1 MCDWTVLI
9 TTAPEE
15 LLSGKKPSFYR
26 SRWQIEL
33 LFNAAKSQGL
43 VADLSG
49 STEVRQLVRLWSRLI
64 AALVQHWLVVGCG
77 VEHPARSLSKA
88 CEAVRKFVG
97 AIVVHLDD
105 CDRLQNVLDQ
115 LHARRGQ
122 NLPTQQKRGNREPLT
137 C

>member
-1 MCDWTVLI
+1 M
-9 TTAPEE
+9 
-15 LLSGKKPSFYR
+15 FYR

-33 LFNAAKSQGL
+33 LFKRMPSQGL

-64 AALVQHWLVVGCG
+64 AALVQHWLVVGCAWND
-77 VEHPARSLSKA
+77 PLRSLSKA

-105 CDRLQNVLDQ
+105 CDRLKTYSTNCAPSWPKPAD
-115 LHARRGQ
+115 ATK
-122 NLPTQQKRGNREPLT
+122 NAETPEPLT

>member
-1 MCDWTVLI
+1 M
-9 TTAPEE
+9 
-15 LLSGKKPSFYR
+15 FYR

-33 LFNAAKSQGL
+33 LFKRWKSQGL

-64 AALVQHWLVVGCG
+64 AALVQHWLVVGCAWND
-77 VEHPARSLSKA
+77 PLRSLSKA

-115 LHARRGQ
+115 LRAVVAKTCRR
-122 NLPTQQKRGNREPLT
+122 NKKRGNPGTLDLLNHLESLEFCLT
-137 C
+137 